1 MERADLRLSFAS
13 IRLLRMCVTVL
24 DHERC
29 FYVERED
36 RAKDAL
42 VGEAV
47 QIDTA
52 QTGSVGID
60 GVLRDR
66 TEAATPAHRRFHHD
80 DVLQGRVDPNRF
92 QLLLITG
99 HRLVRGQHE
108 VHPATAQDRGR
119 PHVDRDTRVLGTLV
133 YPLSVAEQAHPTRDL
148 DWTAM

>member
-13 IRLLRMCVTVL
+13 IRLLRMCVPAL
-24 DHERC
+24 RGECC

-36 RAKDAL
+36 RATDAL

-52 QTGSVGID
+52 QTGSVCID

-66 TEAATPAHRRFHHD
+66 SVAAAPAHRRFHRD
-80 DVLQGRVDPNRF
+80 DVLPGRVDPNRF

-119 PHVDRDTRVLGTLV
+119 PHIDRDTRVLRTLV
-133 YPLSVAEQAHPTRDL
+133 YPLSVTEQAHATRDL
-148 DWTAM
+148 